1 MTVDSASELCR
12 NAIYLALLIS
22 LPMML
27 AAMFIGLL
35 ISIGQ
40 AVTQL
45 QEQTL
50 SFVPKLVIMILVA
63 LLTLPWSMSL
73 MDSYAYDLYTSI
85 PERLSSE

>member
-1 MTVDSASELCR
+1 MTIDSATELCR
-12 NAIYLALLIS
+12 NAIGLALVIS

-27 AAMFIGLL
+27 AALVTGLL

-50 SFVPKLVIMILVA
+50 SFVPKLVVMLLALVFS
-63 LLTLPWSMSL
+63 LPWL
-73 MDSYAYDLYTSI
+73 LNQLVEYSI
-85 PERLSSE
+85 EVFRNIPAS